1 VDPLS
6 DRAVPTDLARSQSV
20 GPWREALR
28 LSWPATLSL
37 LLHSGYRIN
46 DQYWIG
52 PLGADAQAAL
62 GITTFQLI
70 LNFAMIVLIQSG
82 TLARIARHTGARDF
96 AARSM
101 VYNTMLRMG
110 ISWFA
115 VVAVIGWL
123 TAPAAVV
130 LLGAEGTV
138 RDLSIAYLV
147 PIYLGLPLMAL
158 KPFTDGVFLGLGNT
172 FTPMLLAGFSVLL
185 NFVLNPMLIFGY
197 AGFPEMGIAGAAWA
211 TVIAR
216 GTAGLIG
223 IFLLARNHGL
233 IPRRH
238 ALSWPEFRQVLRIG
252 MPVSLNNAA
261 YALTFIAVLKTSV
274 APFGRTVQ
282 AGLGVAFNG
291 IEAIS
296 YCGLMGP
303 AIACSS
309 IVGRRLGAGD
319 PDGAR
324 QAVFACTSM
333 SVAIATVATLLFA
346 IWPEHLVSVFSDDP
360 AVLAQAA
367 LYLWTVSWSQTATAA
382 DSTLQQALAGA
393 GHSFRMSITTTTG
406 LLLRIP
412 LAWALAHSMD
422 WGPSGIWWAFNF
434 TNWLKLIAIV
444 LVFRSA
450 AIWRTQTSPIPA
462 PPLPK
467 SNP

>member
-1 VDPLS
+1 VADSS
-6 DRAVPTDLARSQSV
+6 DSISSLQTADSQAI

-46 DQYWIG
+46 DQFWIG
-52 PLGADAQAAL
+52 PLGPDAQAAL
-62 GITTFQLI
+62 GVSTFQLI

-96 AARSM
+96 EARST

-110 ISWFA
+110 VGWFA
-115 VVAVIGWL
+115 LVALIGWL
-123 TAPAAVV
+123 TAPMAVEM
-130 LLGAEGTV
+130 LGAEGAV

-147 PIYLGLPLMAL
+147 PIYIGLPLMAL

-172 FTPMLLAGFSVLL
+172 ITPMLLAGLSVAL
-185 NFVLNPMLIFGY
+185 NFVLNPLMIFGY

-211 TVIAR
+211 TILAR
-216 GTAGLIG
+216 GIAGLIG

-233 IPRRH
+233 IPRRQ
-238 ALSWPEFRQVLRIG
+238 ALNWPEFRQVLRIG

-296 YCGLMGP
+296 YCALMGP

-333 SVAIATVATLLFA
+333 SVGLATIATLLFA
-346 IWPEHLVSVFSDDP
+346 LWPEHLVSIYSDDP

-393 GHSFRMSITTTTG
+393 GHSFRMSLTTTSG

-412 LAWALAHSMD
+412 LAWTLAHSMD

-450 AIWRTQTSPIPA
+450 AIWRSTPGLAASPV
-462 PPLPK
+462 PLK
-467 SNP
+467 TDS